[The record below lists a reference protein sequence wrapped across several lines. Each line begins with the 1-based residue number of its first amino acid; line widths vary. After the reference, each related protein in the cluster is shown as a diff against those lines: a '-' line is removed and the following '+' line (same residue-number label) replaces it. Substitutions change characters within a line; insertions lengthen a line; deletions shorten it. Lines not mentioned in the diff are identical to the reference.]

1 MNNRSIIYIVICAT
15 LLLSA
20 VCHGKNTADSLRFYI
35 EHPHLNKPQKLIQDI
50 YYHSDSS
57 FRGVINI
64 TCYHYNSSTDSQLV
78 FQKIGQKHF
87 FKASTNKISI
97 NYSREDTSTFLYPKY
112 YEILKR
118 AGGIAPG
125 IYRTNVLLTNI
136 LTKKQYNICISGE
149 IDSNLYAASAV
160 RSDVN
165 NSLRP
170 KHKTLFG
177 SSFNKKLGSVKA
189 YKSGSAM
196 SRVEKDINEKA
207 KGRGFDKIT
216 YHKNGKSY
224 IDYYFEGWFAGRY
237 EVDEKKPLKN
247 QLENQD
253 NISAAVNLNQLTQ
266 NDLTSHPTLFSQF
279 KTFKTQKD
287 DNKEIKG
294 EVSTIASVAN
304 NPDPGSGVDNNY
316 YEIRG
321 MIEIPISGL
330 PIELEG
336 MYTSQDANRSVKS
349 SYFRIHYDVSKV
361 RDELQQFI
369 GAYNQKYAETK
380 SKGVGMQQVY
390 QKMVSSMEAQKT
402 KLVNDLK
409 KEGNLEDG
417 KSLTTIQA
425 NDIVDTAALKQQ
437 EISRIDSNNKTG
449 KLAED
454 ASEKKVKALKKKEQ
468 IEKKYRELEA
478 LDKKI
483 EKYKALLE
491 QNKNNNYFDSAVAY
505 SKIRT
510 EDYNSPASYKQLVKK
525 SSDIL
530 PDGAAKKF
538 VSGLTNIDAGM
549 FSKYASKYTMSGQM
563 MKGLDLG
570 YDLGFCE
577 VGGTVGKTEYI
588 GRDGTPDKYTCYS
601 GRAFFKFLETQ
612 KIGFV
617 YYGYTIDKTAFA
629 GDGFFKNVN
638 IATPTF
644 SRPVHIL
651 SVNYNGTASK
661 YVTIE
666 AESAISIKK
675 TAPVEG
681 RSSTADVKDNMA
693 WHLSSEGNIPNTSVS
708 FQGAYDKTGIQF
720 ENNTLPLSRTG
731 TEQYKLAGKTDL
743 FHSFVS
749 VGIEYNYLHQNNF
762 SGTASNTKWG
772 FDIKTHSK
780 RYPSVSISYKPFA
793 TFRSYSDTL
802 NIPQRPLL
810 GSVWISKATYQL
822 KENGRVWRF
831 NLLYNKCSTVLDT
844 TAYGNTLMQLMCM
857 YTEKQLSAATIIGYT
872 SQTGGNAAT
881 TIVTA
886 PDRMS
891 FVSFTESYSISK
903 QCSITSGQDIGHA
916 KFGMCKYG
924 FSAGIMC
931 NFKKSLVTARVNL
944 RYSDYKLNE
953 LEQWK
958 QLYCGNMEVA
968 YRFKAKKK
976 GNNFK

>member
-20 VCHGKNTADSLRFYI
+20 VCHGKTSADSLRFYI

-50 YYHSDSS
+50 YFHSDSS
-57 FRGVINI
+57 FRGLINI
-64 TCYHYNSSTDSQLV
+64 ACYHYNSSTDSQLV

-87 FKASTNKISI
+87 FKTSTNKISI
-97 NYSREDTSTFLYPKY
+97 NYSREDTSTFLHPKY

-118 AGGIAPG
+118 VGGIAPG
-125 IYRTNVLLTNI
+125 IYKTNVQLINTLTQ
-136 LTKKQYNICISGE
+136 KQYNICVSGE

-170 KHKTLFG
+170 KHKSFFG
-177 SSFNKKLGSVKA
+177 SSINKKLESVKA

-196 SRVEKDINEKA
+196 LRFEKDINEKA
-207 KGRGFDKIT
+207 KGRGLDKIT

-224 IDYYFEGWFAGRY
+224 IDYYFQGWFAGRY
-237 EVDEKKPLKN
+237 EVDEKKSLKN

-253 NISAAVNLNQLTQ
+253 KLSAAVNLNQLTQ
-266 NDLTSHPTLFSQF
+266 NDLTPHPTLFSQF
-279 KTFKTQKD
+279 KSFKKRKD

-294 EVSTIASVAN
+294 EIVTTTNVAS
-304 NPDPGSGVDNNY
+304 NPDQGSGMDNNY
-316 YEIRG
+316 YEVRG
-321 MIEIPISGL
+321 MVEVPVFGL
-330 PIELEG
+330 PVEIDG
-336 MYTSQDANRSVKS
+336 MYTSQDAHRAVKS
-349 SYFRIHYDVSKV
+349 SYLRVHYDVSKV
-361 RDELQQFI
+361 KDELQQFI
-369 GAYNQKYAETK
+369 GSYNQKFAETK
-380 SKGVGMQQVY
+380 SKGIGMEQVY
-390 QKMVSSMEAQKT
+390 GKMIGMLESQKT
-402 KLVNDLK
+402 RLENELK
-409 KEGNLEDG
+409 AEHSLADG
-417 KSLTTIQA
+417 KELASIQVD
-425 NDIVDTAALKQQ
+425 DIVDTGAIRQHALKMV
-437 EISRIDSNNKTG
+437 DSGNKVGELT
-449 KLAED
+449 KDVAEKN
-454 ASEKKVKALKKKEQ
+454 AKALKKKEQ
-468 IEKKYRELEA
+468 IEKKYQELEV

-491 QNKNNNYFDSAVAY
+491 QNRNNNYFDSAVAY
-505 SKIRT
+505 SKIHT
-510 EDYNSPASYKQLVKK
+510 QNYTGSESYKQLVKK

-530 PDGAAKKF
+530 PDGSAKKF
-538 VSGLTNIDAGM
+538 VSGLTNVDVGI
-549 FSKYASKYTMSGQM
+549 FSKYSSKYTMSGQM

-577 VGGTVGKTEYI
+577 VGGTVGKTEYV

-601 GRAFFKFLETQ
+601 GRAIFNFLKTQ
-612 KIGFV
+612 KAGVV

-651 SVNYNGTASK
+651 SVNYSGTASK

-675 TAPVEG
+675 TFQVEG
-681 RSSTADVKDNMA
+681 QTNVAGRTGDNMA
-693 WHLSSEGNIPNTSVS
+693 WHINSDGNIPNTSVS
-708 FQGAYDKTGIQF
+708 LTGSYDKTGKQF
-720 ENNTLPLSRTG
+720 ENSTLPLSRAG
-731 TEQYKLAGKTDL
+731 TEQYTLAGKTDL

-749 VGIEYNYLHQNNF
+749 IGIEYNYLIQSNF

-780 RYPSVSISYKPFA
+780 RYPAVSVSYKPFA

-810 GSVWISKATYQL
+810 GSVWTSKASYQL

-857 YTEKQLSAATIIGYT
+857 YTEKQLSVATTMGYT
-872 SQTGGNAAT
+872 SQTGGNST
-881 TIVTA
+881 TAIVTT

-891 FVSFTESYSISK
+891 FLSLTQSYTISK
-903 QCSITSGQDIGHA
+903 QYSITGSQDIGRA
-916 KFGMCKYG
+916 KFGLCKYG
-924 FSAGIMC
+924 LSAGVMC
-931 NFKKSLVTARVNL
+931 NFKKSPITARMNF
-944 RYSDYKLNE
+944 RYSNYKLNE
-953 LEQWK
+953 IGNWK
-958 QLYCGNMEVA
+958 QLYSGNMEVA
-968 YRFKAKKK
+968 YRFKTKKK
-976 GNNFK
+976 GKQF